1 MLNLQ
6 FIGLNLSF
14 AANLFAAL
22 VCFGVFWLIFDAWTV
37 RHKRV
42 ELIKWAGFLLLSVGF
57 LINAATSQAIAEGLA
72 GFVDVLADVLRGMG
86 YIAII
91 AGQLLDPLQ
100 PKPVYDDKPADGEPP
115 KIDPATVHV
124 PKTTPGSR
132 PQTVVIKPTVQRSHS
147 FMLIGGFIALVLPV
161 LAGLISFLYLRRAT
175 TGLERHLKPV
185 AIAFGALTLFE
196 ALSAAAFL
204 RDTANPT
211 LYQLVAIFGPVWW
224 TTVAALIIGTVVLG
238 MWVWQYLTKRL
249 QSQLFMI
256 LVAQT
261 ISLFLISTIGFTF
274 MLFQNIRTQS
284 LADLTTASRVLDYA
298 VASRQAETTAQ
309 AEAAASNA
317 GVVAAVAARNHN
329 ALVTALKGYLSDHNL
344 TSLVVTDGNGQ
355 VLLRGEDPTRWGDS
369 RSSDALVRRALVGQA
384 SSSVIVADGV
394 TSPTV
399 TLVAAYPVRDTAGL
413 IIGTVTAG
421 RAITGAF
428 VDGIRASTGL
438 ESAVYGGNVRAAT
451 TLLAANQT
459 DRAVGIKETSTAVTN
474 QVLKQGKTYSG
485 SVSLQ
490 NRPYLASF
498 APLRDGNK
506 VTVGMLLVARPEDTL
521 FTSANQSIQLT
532 FMFVIGLVLLAI
544 YPIFLV
550 ARYLSN
556 QLK

>member
-6 FIGLNLSF
+6 FLGLNLSF

-42 ELIKWAGFLLLSVGF
+42 ELIKWAGFLLLSLGF
-57 LINAATSQAIAEGLA
+57 LVNAATAQVAAEGWA
-72 GFVDVLADVLRGMG
+72 GLVDVVADILRGIG
-86 YIAII
+86 YVAII

-100 PKPVYDDKPADGEPP
+100 PKPVYDDPEDDGAGDPPVVHMPKTAPVSKPA
-115 KIDPATVHV
+115 A
-124 PKTTPGSR
+124 
-132 PQTVVIKPTVQRSHS
+132 VVIKPTVQRSP
-147 FMLIGGFIALVLPV
+147 GFIAVGGSVAIILPV
-161 LAGLISFLYLRRAT
+161 LAGLISILYLRRAT

-185 AIAFGALTLFE
+185 AIAFAALTLFE
-196 ALSAAAFL
+196 LLSAAAYL
-204 RDTANPT
+204 RDTTNPT
-211 LYQLVAIFGPVWW
+211 LYQLVAVYGPVWW
-224 TTVAALIIGTVVLG
+224 VAMAALIAGTVVLG

-261 ISLFLISTIGFTF
+261 IGLFLISTIGFTF
-274 MLFQNIRTQS
+274 MLFQNIRNQS

-317 GVVAAVAARNHN
+317 TVMAAVAARSHN
-329 ALVTALKGYLSDHNL
+329 ALATTLKGYLPDHNL
-344 TSLVVTDGNGQ
+344 TSLVVTDGSGQ

-384 SSSVIVADGV
+384 SSSVVVADGV
-394 TSPTV
+394 ISPTV
-399 TLVAAYPVRDTAGL
+399 TLVAAYPIRDPAGL

-428 VDGIRASTGL
+428 VDGIRASTSL
-438 ESAVYGGNVRAAT
+438 ESSVYGGNVRAAT
-451 TLLAANQT
+451 TLLASNQT
-459 DRAVGIKETSTAVTN
+459 DRAVGVKESSTAITDR
-474 QVLKQGKTYSG
+474 VLKKGKTYSG
-485 SVSLQ
+485 TVNLQ

-521 FTSANQSIQLT
+521 YTAANQSIQFT
-532 FMFVIGLVLLAI
+532 FIFVIALVLLAI
-544 YPIFLV
+544 FPVFLV
-550 ARYLSN
+550 ARYLSR